1 MAELKVGIIGY
12 GFIAKVH
19 IANIV
24 RFPGIKITSVF
35 SRTKKSLKDDSFYT
49 NYKKVIKSLKEVSFY
64 TDYKEMIKKEQLD
77 TVFIA
82 TPTQTHKEIACY
94 CAEQGLDIFLEK
106 PMARTLEE
114 CNSII
119 DSIKENKIKLFV
131 GHTLRFWPTY
141 GSVKNYL
148 TSESTIGD
156 VQSINSKR
164 LSSFPWSRWFAD
176 QSISGGVILD
186 LSIHDID
193 YALWILGKVSSVS
206 CRATKILK
214 YDMEVFG
221 ESLTT
226 LNFEND
232 KIAECEGSWAKP
244 ADFKY
249 YTNTQIRGSKGKIEL
264 DADRIHN
271 NELLR
276 IQNIYSSDNGY
287 YNQLEHFFEVIL
299 NKNKKF
305 LVTPNEA
312 REAVKTCLGAIKS
325 AENEGKKI
333 FLDELE

>member
-1 MAELKVGIIGY
+1 MVELKVGIIGY

-24 RFPGIKITSVF
+24 RFPDIKITSVF
-35 SRTKKSLKDDSFYT
+35 SRSKKRVRGLKD
-49 NYKKVIKSLKEVSFY
+49 VSFY
-64 TDYKEMIKKEQLD
+64 TDYKDMIKKEQLD
-77 TVFIA
+77 TIFIA

-94 CAEQGLDIFLEK
+94 CAEQGLNIFLEK
-106 PMARTLEE
+106 PMARTIEE

-119 DSIKENKIKLFV
+119 DSIKENKINLFV
-131 GHTLRFWPTY
+131 GHTLRFWSTY
-141 GSVKNYL
+141 GSVRNYL

-156 VQSINSKR
+156 IQSINSKR
-164 LSSFPWSRWFAD
+164 LGSFPWSKWFAD

-193 YALWILGKVSSVS
+193 YALWILGKATSVS
-206 CRATKILK
+206 CRAIKILK
-214 YDMEVFG
+214 YEMEVFG

-232 KIAECEGSWAKP
+232 KMAECEGSWAKP

-249 YTNTQIRGSKGKIEL
+249 YTNTQIRGSKGTIEL
-264 DADRIHN
+264 DAGKIYN
-271 NELLR
+271 NELLE

-287 YNQLEHFFEVIL
+287 YNQLEHFFDVIL

-325 AENEGKKI
+325 AENKGKKI